1 MTIEHFKVPKT
12 AVGNDPA
19 DYIGAP
25 EFLAKLPVNQDKTPP
40 DDTILPTPFEWRAP
54 ETIPPRQWLHGK
66 HYIRKFLV
74 LTGGNYGLAKSTLT
88 ILDAVSMASGRCLRT
103 GEPLRRALTVWLFNT
118 EDPREEVE
126 RKVTACMKHYGVTPE
141 EIAGRLYID
150 TSRENKL
157 IVGGHEFSV
166 SSTAPMPNSVEGL
179 VKGIQ
184 QRGVDVLIVDP
195 LVHSHNADE
204 NSNTAMG
211 QVMADWRRVAEEG
224 NCCVELVHH
233 TRKGQGETG
242 ADDIRGAAS
251 IMGAVRSARLLS
263 VMSAKEAADS
273 GISEE
278 QRRFHI
284 WVNPTGKPSLIP
296 PASERQWLRLE
307 SVDLGNCTADYPDGD
322 KMGVL
327 VPWEPPNHSTL
338 RWTDM
343 SHCEAAWWAIRQ
355 APPDKRRSDIQSNG
369 WIGYLVMPS
378 LGLDLAD
385 PQAKSK
391 AKAAIDAWK
400 GSGLLFMESATIDS
414 KSKPVLTIKWEATQV
429 PKV

>member
-1 MTIEHFKVPKT
+1 
-12 AVGNDPA
+12 
-19 DYIGAP
+19 
-25 EFLAKLPVNQDKTPP
+25 
-40 DDTILPTPFEWRAP
+40 
-54 ETIPPRQWLHGK
+54 
-66 HYIRKFLV
+66 
-74 LTGGNYGLAKSTLT
+74 
-88 ILDAVSMASGRCLRT
+88 
-103 GEPLRRALTVWLFNT
+103 
-118 EDPREEVE
+118 
-126 RKVTACMKHYGVTPE
+126 
-141 EIAGRLYID
+141 
-150 TSRENKL
+150 
-157 IVGGHEFSV
+157 
-166 SSTAPMPNSVEGL
+166 
-179 VKGIQ
+179 
-184 QRGVDVLIVDP
+184 
-195 LVHSHNADE
+195 
-204 NSNTAMG
+204 MG